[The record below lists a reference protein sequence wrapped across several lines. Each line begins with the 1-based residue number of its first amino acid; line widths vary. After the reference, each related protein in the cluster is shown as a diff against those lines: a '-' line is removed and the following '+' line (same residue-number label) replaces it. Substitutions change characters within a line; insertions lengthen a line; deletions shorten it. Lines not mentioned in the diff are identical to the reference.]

1 LQYSFLP
8 SSELVSG
15 FHHTGKQLH
24 SSHCVRVA
32 KQVQHDYIYD
42 MITALHNLKLISNG
56 TITEGKA
63 ILISGNK
70 ITDVIDAAAISADAE
85 KNDLKGAYVAP
96 GFIDLQIY
104 GSGGKLFAGKP
115 EVAALKKMEDDLLN
129 QGTTGFFATIGTN
142 TNEIVEAGIVAAKAY
157 RAAARGN
164 FWGVHLEGPYLNP
177 AKKGAHPEK
186 YIKKAT
192 LAEVKGWVEQAD
204 GVITMITIAPELQDQ
219 KVIDY
224 LHAQGIIISSGHS
237 SATYEQGKAFLN
249 KPIPAVTH
257 LFNAMPQMHH
267 REPGYIPAIFEER
280 PYTSIVADGNH
291 VDWPMI
297 RLAKRELGDKLFLI
311 TDAVTAATEGA
322 YQHRLEGDKYVMPD
336 GTLSGSSLTMLKA
349 VQNCVQKVGIALAE
363 AVNMA
368 SLYPAQLAS
377 KSTKGKIE
385 AGFDADLIVFNE
397 QFETLGTIL
406 QGDYLTKT
414 I

>member
-1 LQYSFLP
+1 
-8 SSELVSG
+8 
-15 FHHTGKQLH
+15 
-24 SSHCVRVA
+24 
-32 KQVQHDYIYD
+32 

-56 TITEGKA
+56 SISEGKA
-63 ILISGNK
+63 ILISGDR
-70 ITDVIDAAAISADAE
+70 IIDVLDDFAIPEEAV
-85 KNDLKGAYVAP
+85 KKDLQGAYVAP
-96 GFIDLQIY
+96 GLIDLQIY
-104 GSGGKLFAGKP
+104 GSGGKLFAGTP
-115 EVAALKKMEDDLLN
+115 EVEALKRMEDDLLN

-142 TNEIVEAGIVAAKAY
+142 TNEIVEEGIRTAKAY
-157 RAAARGN
+157 RSYARGN
-164 FWGVHLEGPYLNP
+164 CWGLHLEGPYLNP

-204 GVITMITIAPELQDQ
+204 GVIKMITIAPELQDQ
-219 KVIDY
+219 EVIDY

-237 SATYEQGKAFLN
+237 NATYEQGKAFLN

-267 REPGYIPAIFEER
+267 REPGYIPAIFEEK

-291 VDWPMI
+291 VDWAMI

-322 YQHRLEGDKYVMPD
+322 YQHRLVDDKYVMPD

-349 VQNCVQKVGIALAE
+349 VQNCVEKVGIDLAE

-368 SLYPAQLAS
+368 SKYPAELA
-377 KSTKGKIE
+377 KMDKNGQVA
-385 AGFDADLIVFNE
+385 AGFFADLIVFDKAY
-397 QFETLGTIL
+397 QVQQTIL
-406 QGDYLTKT
+406 KGNSLTKT
-414 I
+414 T

>member
-1 LQYSFLP
+1 
-8 SSELVSG
+8 
-15 FHHTGKQLH
+15 
-24 SSHCVRVA
+24 
-32 KQVQHDYIYD
+32 
-42 MITALHNLKLISNG
+42 MIKALYNLKLISDG
-56 TITEGKA
+56 SITAGKA
-63 ILISGNK
+63 VLIDGSEIKAIINES
-70 ITDVIDAAAISADAE
+70 DVPADIS
-85 KNDLKGAYVAP
+85 KKDLNGAYLAP

-115 EVAALKKMEDDLLN
+115 EVAALKRMEDDLLN

-142 TNEIVEAGIVAAKAY
+142 SNDIVEAGIAAAKEY
-157 RAAARGN
+157 RSMARGN

-192 LAEVKGWVEQAD
+192 LTEVKGWVEQAE

-219 KVIDY
+219 EVIDY
-224 LHAQGIIISSGHS
+224 LHMQGIIISSGHS
-237 SATYEQGKAFLN
+237 NASYEEGKAFLN

-267 REPGYIPAIFEER
+267 REPGYIPAIFEEK

-311 TDAVTAATEGA
+311 TDAVTAATEGT

-336 GTLSGSSLTMLKA
+336 GTLSGSSLSMIKA
-349 VQNCVQKVGIALAE
+349 VQNCVEKVGIDLAE

-368 SLYPAQLAS
+368 TLYPAQLAS
-377 KSTKGKIE
+377 KKSKGRIA
-385 AGFDADLIVFNE
+385 AGYDADLIVFNE
-397 QFETLGTIL
+397 QFKTLATVL
-406 QGDYLTKT
+406 KGDYLTLT
-414 I
+414 Y

>member
-1 LQYSFLP
+1 
-8 SSELVSG
+8 
-15 FHHTGKQLH
+15 
-24 SSHCVRVA
+24 
-32 KQVQHDYIYD
+32 

-70 ITDVIDAAAISADAE
+70 ITNVVDAAAIPAE
-85 KNDLKGAYVAP
+85 AENKDLNGAYVAP
-96 GFIDLQIY
+96 GLIDLQIY

-115 EVAALKKMEDDLLN
+115 EVAALQKMEDDLLN

-142 TNEIVEAGIVAAKAY
+142 TNDIVEAGIAAAKAY
-157 RAAARGN
+157 RANARGN
-164 FWGVHLEGPYLNP
+164 FWGIHLEGPYLNP

-192 LAEVKGWVEQAD
+192 LAEVKRWVEQAD
-204 GVITMITIAPELQDQ
+204 GFITMITIAPELQDQ
-219 KVIDY
+219 EVIDY

-237 SATYEQGKAFLN
+237 NATYEQGKAFLN

-377 KSTKGKIE
+377 KSAKGKIE
-385 AGFDADLIVFNE
+385 AGFDADLIVFNK